1 MKDYLI
7 YFKGL
12 EQKIWQKA
20 ESETRASKKL
30 WDELSDEQKNKV
42 VLIDCID
49 EKEVTK

>member
-30 WDELSDEQKNKV
+30 WDEFSEAQKNKV

-49 EKEVTK
+49 KKEITK